1 MYLPAP
7 AIRVLTASRSNDVIV
22 VDGGGSAIAHTR
34 PYTRSAADYSSSKTD
49 HYWPLGVR
57 RSIAGFA
64 IEGLTKFHAHDL
76 EACWNGFHVKIVG
89 PLLRP

>member
-1 MYLPAP
+1 M
-7 AIRVLTASRSNDVIV
+7 
-22 VDGGGSAIAHTR
+22 GGSAIAHTR
-34 PYTRSAADYSSSKTD
+34 PDTRSAADYSLSKTV
-49 HYWPLGVR
+49 HHWPLGVR

-76 EACWNGFHVKIVG
+76 EACWNGFHVKVIG